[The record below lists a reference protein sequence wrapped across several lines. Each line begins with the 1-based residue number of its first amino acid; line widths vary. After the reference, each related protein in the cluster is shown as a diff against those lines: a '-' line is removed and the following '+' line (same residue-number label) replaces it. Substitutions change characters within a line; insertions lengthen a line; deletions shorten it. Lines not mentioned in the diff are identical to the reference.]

1 MLPSGNLKL
10 TKNKYVLKY
19 FWLIN
24 IFFIVGGCSFFGKER
39 IKPSSLL
46 PFEETVV
53 VEKAWDFDNKN
64 RLDAGDISLV
74 TVPSVLGEN
83 VIIPARNGVVTILKL
98 ATGQIEERI
107 ELGLQSLSQIGVEVD
122 EDSYNF
128 AFVSA
133 DGRLMFFNSKN
144 KVLWST
150 QLNGIVRMAPK
161 IGELGVIVRQ
171 EDNKVLAY
179 DKVGGKLLWSISK
192 RTMPL
197 ILHAQSDMRFVG
209 DENTGLTTIQKKSCC
224 QFSWR

>member
-1 MLPSGNLKL
+1 
-10 TKNKYVLKY
+10 
-19 FWLIN
+19 
-24 IFFIVGGCSFFGKER
+24 
-39 IKPSSLL
+39 
-46 PFEETVV
+46 
-53 VEKAWDFDNKN
+53 
-64 RLDAGDISLV
+64 
-74 TVPSVLGEN
+74 
-83 VIIPARNGVVTILKL
+83 
-98 ATGQIEERI
+98 
-107 ELGLQSLSQIGVEVD
+107 
-122 EDSYNF
+122 
-128 AFVSA
+128 
-133 DGRLMFFNSKN
+133 MFFNSKN

-209 DENTGLTTIQKKSCC
+209 DESTGLTTNQKKSCC

>member
-1 MLPSGNLKL
+1 MA
-10 TKNKYVLKY
+10 
-19 FWLIN
+19 
-24 IFFIVGGCSFFGKER
+24 GCSFFGKEK

-53 VEKAWDFDNKN
+53 LEKAWDFANKN
-64 RLDAGDISLV
+64 RVTQAIFLLV

-133 DGRLMFFNSKN
+133 DGRLMFFNSKI
-144 KVLWST
+144 KFCGL
-150 QLNGIVRMAPK
+150 LN
-161 IGELGVIVRQ
+161 
-171 EDNKVLAY
+171 
-179 DKVGGKLLWSISK
+179 
-192 RTMPL
+192 
-197 ILHAQSDMRFVG
+197 
-209 DENTGLTTIQKKSCC
+209 
-224 QFSWR
+224 

>member
-1 MLPSGNLKL
+1 M
-10 TKNKYVLKY
+10 
-19 FWLIN
+19 
-24 IFFIVGGCSFFGKER
+24 
-39 IKPSSLL
+39 
-46 PFEETVV
+46 
-53 VEKAWDFDNKN
+53 
-64 RLDAGDISLV
+64 
-74 TVPSVLGEN
+74 
-83 VIIPARNGVVTILKL
+83 
-98 ATGQIEERI
+98 
-107 ELGLQSLSQIGVEVD
+107 SQIGVEVD

-209 DENTGLTTIQKKSCC
+209 DENTGLTTNQKKSCC